1 MRWRVADDETARMDL
16 LEIERCYDAIP
27 RVSATTEDV
36 GPFTLFRAVE
46 GTGWNFYARPRLG
59 LADDVTPDDVRRLL
73 ARQTELE
80 LPHAIEWIHE
90 VTPSLLPAVR
100 AALPD
105 TLPNAEVA
113 ECPLLAMTGV
123 ANAGVVRDVLVTPDG
138 PGMTETSRTTPTTT
152 PTCRILAADDPDLA
166 MALGAVSAGFGGHD
180 EVEPTDA
187 AHRPDLI
194 EAGTLIVAAAYD
206 EDGRIVGG
214 GSAAPRG
221 NTAELMGISTIPSAR
236 RRGYGAA
243 VTRALVTELTQR
255 GVTTLFLSAG
265 SDDAASIYRSVGF
278 ERVGTACILESDGH

>member
-1 MRWRVADDETARMDL
+1 MGL

-27 RVSATTEDV
+27 RVSATTEEV

-46 GTGWNFYARPRLG
+46 GTSWNFYARPRLG
-59 LADDVTPDDVRRLL
+59 LETEITPDDVRRLL
-73 ARQTELE
+73 ARQTERD
-80 LPHAIEWIHE
+80 LPHAIEWVHE

-100 AALPD
+100 TALPSALPD
-105 TLPNAEVA
+105 ADVA

-123 ANAGVVRDVLVTPDG
+123 ANAGVVRDVLVTSDG
-138 PGMTETSRTTPTTT
+138 PDMTETSRTNPTI
-152 PTCRILAADDPDLA
+152 RILTADDPELE
-166 MALGAVSAGFGGHD
+166 MALGAVGAGFGGRD

-187 AHRPDLI
+187 GHRPALI

-206 EDGRIVGG
+206 EAGRIVGG

-221 NTAELMGISTIPSAR
+221 HTAELMGISTVPSAR
-236 RRGYGAA
+236 RQGYGAA
-243 VTRALVTELTQR
+243 VTRALVTELAQR

-278 ERVGTACILESDGH
+278 ERVGTACILESGGH